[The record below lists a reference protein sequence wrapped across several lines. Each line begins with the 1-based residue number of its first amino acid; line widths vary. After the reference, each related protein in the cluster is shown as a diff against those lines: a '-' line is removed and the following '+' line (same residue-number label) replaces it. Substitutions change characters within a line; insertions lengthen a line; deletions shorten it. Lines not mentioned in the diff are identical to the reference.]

1 MKKMIE
7 KNYLQNHDRNH
18 DRDHDRDHD
27 RHYHWVTYHFKS
39 TLPIYNLG

>member
-7 KNYLQNHDRNH
+7 KNYLQNHDRN
-18 DRDHDRDHD
+18 HDRDHD

>member
-7 KNYLQNHDRNH
+7 KKKYLQNHDRNH

-27 RHYHWVTYHFKS
+27 RVS
-39 TLPIYNLG
+39 L